1 MCFGWFCG
9 EMFWHVC
16 ISCIFALFANL
27 LFVSC
32 TFLWLCMRNISVWI
46 FCVFFFHFSVCTFLC
61 NVHLCLSAVM
71 CAAKRRLLVGFPQDY
86 CCPRFFTHRGF
97 NQDYPSVSIPSLGGP
112 PTCPNLIQ
120 TRHFK
125 FFKIHSNIS
134 LSRYYSMFSQELSKS
149 RCAPL

>member
-1 MCFGWFCG
+1 MACLHFLYFCIICEFAVCFLY
-9 EMFWHVC
+9 
-16 ISCIFALFANL
+16 IF
-27 LFVSC
+27 VVVH
-32 TFLWLCMRNISVWI
+32 MKNISVWI
-46 FCVFFFHFSVCTFLC
+46 LCFFLHFSVCTFLC
-61 NVHLCLSAVM
+61 DVHLCLSAVK

-86 CCPRFFTHRGF
+86 CCPRFFTHHGF
-97 NQDYPSVSIPSLGGP
+97 NQDYPCVSIPSLAGP
-112 PTCPNLIQ
+112 PACPNLIQ